1 MIAQIWQ
8 RGRKNVYS
16 FFIGVSMCA
25 LLYYSEESMFHID
38 TRRGATNE
46 RKLERGLYT
55 AYGQL

>member
-1 MIAQIWQ
+1 
-8 RGRKNVYS
+8 
-16 FFIGVSMCA
+16 MCA

-55 AYGQL
+55 AYGQLRYGIQRGIHSTDE